1 MKTLKTFIVL
11 LVMIISSNSYGQT
24 KEETEQ
30 WLNEKFKKI
39 VGVKFSN
46 SEGDGFCTLSF
57 SLKDG
62 LLNSS
67 TKLIYA
73 RGAWGDDTYIYI
85 FPNIPFNRLNEVVNV
100 EYGKNAKIILY
111 FQKYINY
118 GIKSTHY
125 DNFMVN
131 KGEITESNEE
141 DASFVYL
148 CIPDIEENLAE
159 RIKKALEHYATFFPK
174 PEKKKETF

>member
-1 MKTLKTFIVL
+1 MKSLKTIIIAFL
-11 LVMIISSNSYGQT
+11 LLQTAVSFGQT

-46 SEGDGFCTLSF
+46 FEGDGFCTLSF

-67 TKLIYA
+67 AKLIYA

-85 FPNIPFNRLNEVVNV
+85 FPNIPFNRLNEVVK
-100 EYGKNAKIILY
+100 EDYGKNAKINLY
-111 FQKYINY
+111 FQEYINY

-125 DNFMVN
+125 DNFMEN
-131 KGEITESNEE
+131 KGEITESNLE
-141 DASFVYL
+141 DASIVYL

-174 PEKKKETF
+174 PEKKKEAF